1 MKEIFKYIKTGQ
13 LYEVVQKAIM
23 KNPITR
29 KWEDCVIYR
38 QHGTEN
44 PMTFVRNAEE
54 FYNSGRFEKYED
66 KI

>member
-29 KWEDCVIYR
+29 EWEDCVIYR
-38 QHGTEN
+38 QHDTEN

-66 KI
+66 QI